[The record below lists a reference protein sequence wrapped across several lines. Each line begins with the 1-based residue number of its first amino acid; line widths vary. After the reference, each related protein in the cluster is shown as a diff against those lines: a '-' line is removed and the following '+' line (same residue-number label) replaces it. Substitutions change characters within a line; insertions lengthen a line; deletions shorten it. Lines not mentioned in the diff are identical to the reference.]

1 MSGRVEPLIVEREG
15 MWFRVDQAIP
25 IERLHRYLT
34 PSVSE
39 IVIAESRFQ
48 NSKVRFPGLFPG
60 PKETAPDFVRVAK
73 ITTPRVVAFKPSC
86 RVSTGGSID
95 NWKGRLPAGWSEERS
110 GMVTKVMRNLGDGE
124 IYEQG

>member
-15 MWFRVDQAIP
+15 MWFRMDQATD
-25 IERLHRYLT
+25 RLHRCLT

-48 NSKVRFPGLFPG
+48 NSKVRFPGLS
-60 PKETAPDFVRVAK
+60 KETAPDFVRIAK

-95 NWKGRLPAGWSEERS
+95 DWKGRLPAGWSEES
-110 GMVTKVMRNLGDGE
+110 PGMVTEVMGNLGDGE